1 MEHQPWRK
9 PAVLISTAVIGVV
22 CLLIGFTLGYNK
34 VISDRISNALLNR
47 DLTAAQAR
55 VTLLEGELID
65 SRLNVDVQ
73 REASNALREE
83 MTQEH
88 ENSAR
93 LQEEM
98 TFYKGLMSPSSL
110 AKGLQVAELELAP
123 SVDDGIYSYRL
134 LLTQVALRRSFIAGE
149 VRFDVIGGFGEAA
162 DQADFDQADKP
173 ESVLSLTELT
183 ELKTYPLRFRFRYFQ
198 DLAGQITFPE
208 GFVPT
213 RVLVTANQNGKE
225 SLQVTFPWPQ
235 NI

>member
-1 MEHQPWRK
+1 M
-9 PAVLISTAVIGVV
+9 V

-34 VISDRISNALLNR
+34 VISDRVSNALLNR
-47 DLTAAQAR
+47 DLDAAQVR
-55 VTLLEGELID
+55 VTQLEGELID
-65 SRLNVDVQ
+65 ARLNTDVLRQ
-73 REASNALREE
+73 ASNALREE

-88 ENSAR
+88 ERTAH

-123 SVDDGIYSYRL
+123 SVDDGTYSYKL

-149 VRFDVIGGFGEAA
+149 VRFDVIGGFGEA
-162 DQADFDQADKP
+162 DTSDADFDRADKL

-183 ELKTYPLRFRFRYFQ
+183 DMKTYPLRFRFRYFQ
-198 DLAGQITFPE
+198 DLAGQITLPE

-213 RVLVTANQNGKE
+213 KVLITVNQNGKE
-225 SLQVTFPWPQ
+225 PLQVTFPWPQ
-235 NI
+235 NV

>member
-1 MEHQPWRK
+1 M
-9 PAVLISTAVIGVV
+9 IGTAVIGVV

-34 VISDRISNALLNR
+34 VISDRIANALLSR
-47 DLTAAQAR
+47 DLDVAQTR
-55 VTLLEGELID
+55 VIQLEGELID
-65 SRLNVDVQ
+65 ARLNTDVQ

-88 ENSAR
+88 ERTAR

-98 TFYKGLMSPSSL
+98 TFYKGLMSPNSL

-123 SVDDGIYSYRL
+123 SVDDGIYSYKL

-149 VRFDVIGGFGEAA
+149 VRVDIIGGFGEANA
-162 DQADFDQADKP
+162 PEADFDRADKP

-183 ELKTYPLRFRFRYFQ
+183 DLKTYPLRFRFRYFQ
-198 DLAGQITFPE
+198 DIAGQITLPK

-213 RVLVTANQNGKE
+213 RVLITANQNGKE

-235 NI
+235 NV